1 MTISELERKI
11 NSQQFII
18 ERLTERIEKLE
29 RTKADKMRV
38 YENWNNAR
46 V

>member
-29 RTKADKMRV
+29 RTKSDKMRV